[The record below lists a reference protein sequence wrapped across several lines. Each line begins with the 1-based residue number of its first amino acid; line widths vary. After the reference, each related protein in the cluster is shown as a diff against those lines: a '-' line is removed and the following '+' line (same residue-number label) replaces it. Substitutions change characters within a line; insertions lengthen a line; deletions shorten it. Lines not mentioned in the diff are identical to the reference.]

1 MDYLSKNDTKV
12 NRQEFR
18 KIFDELTKKLGKEWR
33 LSYKLVGSAK
43 RNLVLVGSEGYDL
56 DYHIYLQK
64 SPALVNKDTK
74 LKFKSELD
82 KIVKSYDLTPCED
95 STHVLTT
102 KKLDGNKLVY
112 AYDIAIMK
120 KNKKNEYLIL
130 KNEKTENNGNG
141 PYHYVEVPKAS
152 DFANKYNTIYGI
164 EQWKKL
170 RLIFK
175 GKKESQQSLSKD
187 MRKHS
192 FSLLIEAVNEV
203 IN

>member
-1 MDYLSKNDTKV
+1 MEYLTKNETKV
-12 NRQEFR
+12 NRQEFK
-18 KIFDELTKKLGKEWR
+18 KIYDELTDKLGKEWS
-33 LSYKLVGSAK
+33 LNYKLVGSAK
-43 RNLVLVGSEGYDL
+43 RNLVLVGNEGYDL

-64 SPALVNKDTK
+64 SPAMSDKDIK
-74 LKFKSELD
+74 KKFKNELD

-102 KKLDGNKLVY
+102 KRLVNNKLI
-112 AYDIAIMK
+112 YDYDVAIMK
-120 KNKKNEYLIL
+120 KNKNEEYLIL
-130 KNEKTENNGNG
+130 KNEKNDNNGNG
-141 PYHYVEVPKAS
+141 PYHFVEVPKAS
-152 DFANKYNTIYGI
+152 NFANKYNTISGI

-170 RLIFK
+170 RSIYK
-175 GKKESQQSLSKD
+175 SKKESQQSLSKD